1 MKTCRVVVTDPVGLH
16 ARPAA
21 MFVETANKFKAD
33 VMLSN
38 LTGTK
43 QWSNAKSILG
53 VLMCGVRQNDE
64 IEIKAEGADEAEAV
78 TSLEQ
83 LVQSNFASPAD

>member
-1 MKTCRVVVTDPVGLH
+1 MKTCKVVVTDPVGLH

-21 MFVETANKFKAD
+21 LFVETANKFKAE

-38 LTGTK
+38 QTGTK
-43 QWSNAKSILG
+43 QWANAKSILG
-53 VLMCGVRQNDE
+53 VLTCGVRQNDE

-78 TSLEQ
+78 TALEQ
-83 LVQSNFASPAD
+83 LVRSNFGSAAG

>member
-1 MKTCRVVVTDPVGLH
+1 MKTCRVVVTEPVGLH

-21 MFVETANKFKAD
+21 MFVEMANKFKAE
-33 VMLSN
+33 VMVSN

-43 QWSNAKSILG
+43 QWANAKSILG
-53 VLMCGVRQNDE
+53 VLTCGVRQNDE
-64 IEIKAEGADEAEAV
+64 IEIKAVGADETEAV

-83 LVQSNFASPAD
+83 LVRSNFAAG

>member
-1 MKTCRVVVTDPVGLH
+1 MKTCRVIVTDPVGLH

-21 MFVETANKFKAD
+21 MFVEMANKFKAE
-33 VMLSN
+33 VMLCN

-43 QWSNAKSILG
+43 QWANAKSILG
-53 VLMCGVRQNDE
+53 VLTCGVRQNDE
-64 IEIKAEGADEAEAV
+64 IEIKAEGADEAQAV

-83 LVQSNFASPAD
+83 LVQSNFVSAAS